1 MTDLITQD
9 PPNWHDT
16 INQLEQNELALGGHL
31 GNLNVAPRQLA
42 ENTFYLKSVI
52 ETKFTALDKEN
63 AAQDLAISTKAEQ
76 SEITLLNEKN
86 SEQDLAISTK
96 AEQATI
102 ITLDEKNATQ
112 DTAIEKNRTNVASL
126 LTLVNENK
134 TDTDTSHNNLSNSL
148 ELFRNEL
155 TALSEGS
162 TTLEAAVT
170 ALDLLTATHSTE
182 IAALQTASTG
192 DLSKI
197 RILALAG
204 L

>member
-76 SEITLLNEKN
+76 
-86 SEQDLAISTK
+86 
-96 AEQATI
+96 ATI

-112 DTAIEKNRTNVASL
+112 DTAIEKNRTNAASL
-126 LTLVNENK
+126 LTLVNEGK
-134 TDTDTSHNNLSNSL
+134 ADTDTKHSNIL
-148 ELFRNEL
+148 DNVVLLRNEL